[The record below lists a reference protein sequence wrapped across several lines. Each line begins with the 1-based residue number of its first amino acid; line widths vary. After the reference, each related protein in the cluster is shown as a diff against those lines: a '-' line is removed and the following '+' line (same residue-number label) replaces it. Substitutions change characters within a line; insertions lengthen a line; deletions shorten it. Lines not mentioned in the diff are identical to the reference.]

1 MALPITPEQQEM
13 CRQAIRKHLT
23 MVADPGGP
31 LTPAQKL
38 QSLKWFSSIVA
49 NMAPRR
55 RDPVV
60 KDDVT
65 S

>member
-1 MALPITPEQQEM
+1 MALPVTPEQQEM

-23 MVADPGGP
+23 QISDPGGP
-31 LTPAQKL
+31 LTLEQKL
-38 QSLKWFSSIVA
+38 QSLKWFSDIVT
-49 NMAPRR
+49 NMAER
-55 RDPVV
+55 RDPVI